1 MELRGLLHCNP
12 ARQPITSSQ
21 LPRPESRFCPE
32 YSCFKR
38 KNRTLLRSNNIPF
51 SVVSVVGD
59 TLEVLHNQHPERIR
73 LSGIDCPQKR
83 QAFGKKAKH
92 AASDLA
98 FEKEVTIQT
107 QGYDKQADDFPCAS
121 TILDPRKGHSMVPV
135 RAGLLIAFL
144 VVTTEAWGQV
154 SIGSLRSSVDSS
166 NLELVTLQGVV
177 HLSRSRQNELGG
189 KCGNTTFTLQDDT
202 GSIEVAIRRSN
213 RLIEPLR
220 EGDRVRLTARIAVF
234 RNREN
239 VPVRI
244 CYEARDI
251 EHLGQ

>member
-1 MELRGLLHCNP
+1 MGL
-12 ARQPITSSQ
+12 
-21 LPRPESRFCPE
+21 
-32 YSCFKR
+32 
-38 KNRTLLRSNNIPF
+38 
-51 SVVSVVGD
+51 
-59 TLEVLHNQHPERIR
+59 
-73 LSGIDCPQKR
+73 
-83 QAFGKKAKH
+83 
-92 AASDLA
+92 
-98 FEKEVTIQT
+98 
-107 QGYDKQADDFPCAS
+107 
-121 TILDPRKGHSMVPV
+121 V
-135 RAGLLIAFL
+135 RAGLLVTLL

-154 SIGSLRSSVDSS
+154 SIESLRLSVDSS

-189 KCGNTTFTLQDDT
+189 KCGSTTFTLQDDT
-202 GSIEVAIRRSN
+202 GSIDVAIRRPN

-220 EGDRVRLTARIAVF
+220 DGDRIRLTAQIEVF